1 MHKQQNEYYMKNF
14 LTIMA
19 ITTLFGLFGC
29 KDQNDPAKWNDKQVD
44 KWYDKGEWLND
55 WQVKPDESINRRVF
69 AISYFQQ
76 KERWDKAF
84 QFLKNSDLSGMELKR
99 FDIDGDNVYAPI
111 SEYYSKKEE
120 DARYESH
127 QKYIDIQYV
136 ISGKELIGITKI
148 DDLDEILQ
156 TYDSTKDIMFMTVKK
171 IENHKADPG
180 RFFIFFPSDVHRPG
194 LRDGDSTLVRKA
206 VVKVKI
212 D

>member
-1 MHKQQNEYYMKNF
+1 MKNI
-14 LTIMA
+14 LKIMA
-19 ITTLFGLFGC
+19 LTLLFGLFGC
-29 KDQNDPAKWNDKQVD
+29 KDSTDPSKWSDRQID
-44 KWYDKGEWLND
+44 KWFEKGDWRNG
-55 WQVKPDESINRRVF
+55 WQVQPDESTNRRML

-84 QFLKNSDLSGMELKR
+84 LFLRDHDLSKIEVKR
-99 FDIDGDNVYAPI
+99 YDIEGTNLYAPI

-148 DDLDEILQ
+148 DDINEVLQ
-156 TYDSTKDIMFMTVKK
+156 TYDATSDIMFMSVNK
-171 IENHKADPG
+171 IVNHKADPG

-194 LRDGDSTLVRKA
+194 LRDGDSTLVKKV